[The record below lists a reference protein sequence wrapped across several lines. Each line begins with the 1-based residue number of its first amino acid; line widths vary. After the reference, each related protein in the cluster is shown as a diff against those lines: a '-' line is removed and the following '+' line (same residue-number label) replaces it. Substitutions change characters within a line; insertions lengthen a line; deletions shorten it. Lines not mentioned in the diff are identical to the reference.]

1 MSKFISMT
9 DLILSKQSNDSD
21 IKRYFEAV
29 LELSK
34 SDNEFPINL
43 DEVWMLVY
51 PRKDH
56 AVRAL
61 KENFIEGVD
70 YQPLPKNWERSKSGQ
85 FISGGTDYH
94 LTISCMEFFIARKV
108 RPVFEVYRQ
117 VFHKVAKHELSRK
130 ELALMVL
137 QAEEEK
143 ERLALA
149 NKQLEADNASKDQTI
164 QIQTEQIKQSAPKV
178 KYYDDTLQSV
188 NTLTATQVAKERGMD
203 AEKLNRKLKEAG
215 IIYRQSGQW
224 IVKQPYASW
233 GLHKT
238 RTQTFTR
245 SDGSLGTNTY
255 LVWTQRG
262 KMFILALADN
272 DFKVKDAVRQIKG
285 AAATAKSQQ
294 P

>member
-1 MSKFISMT
+1 MAN
-9 DLILSKQSNDSD
+9 DLILSKQSSDND
-21 IKRYFEAV
+21 IKRYFESV

-70 YQPLPKNWERSKSGQ
+70 YQPLPKNGERSKSGQ
-85 FISGGTDYH
+85 FISGGKDYH

-130 ELALMVL
+130 ELALMVV

-143 ERLALA
+143 ERLAIE
-149 NKQLEADNASKDQTI
+149 NKQLEAENNQKQATIEAQTS
-164 QIQTEQIKQSAPKV
+164 ELKKQAPKV
-178 KYYDDTLQSV
+178 EYYDQTLQSV
-188 NTLTATQVAKERGMD
+188 NTLTTTQVAKELGMD
-203 AEKLNRKLKEAG
+203 AEKLNRKLKEIG
-215 IIYRQSGQW
+215 VIYKQSGQW
-224 IVKQPYASW
+224 LLKQPFVRW
-233 GLHKT
+233 GLHAT
-238 RTQTFTR
+238 RTQNYTR
-245 SDGSLGTNTY
+245 SDGTVGTNTY
-255 LVWTQRG
+255 TVWLQKGR
-262 KMFILALADN
+262 MFIHALFDN
-272 DFKVKDAVRQIKG
+272 DFNVKKAIRQINGDK
-285 AAATAKSQQ
+285 ATA
-294 P
+294 